1 MDNSAPLSPI
11 QQNTL
16 AELVTKRLRDAI
28 VSRQLQPGERLTEP
42 SLAKQLGVSRS
53 PIREA
58 LHFLEQERLVSS
70 KTNRGTYVWDPT
82 EDDVD
87 EILSLR
93 VMLESL
99 AAEWVTE
106 TLTEEDFTYLEAAI
120 EREKQAIADGDLLEL
135 IHQDRQFHEYVLCK
149 ASHSRLLEWWQ
160 QIMSQWEVLIY
171 RRLQHH
177 PGEIE
182 PTVPADH
189 AAILKALRAKNLEKV
204 LQLHRSINQRV
215 GKEVKAALRD

>member
-1 MDNSAPLSPI
+1 
-11 QQNTL
+11 
-16 AELVTKRLRDAI
+16 
-28 VSRQLQPGERLTEP
+28 
-42 SLAKQLGVSRS
+42 LGVSRS
-53 PIREA
+53 PVREA
-58 LHFLEQERLVSS
+58 LRFLEQERLVSS
-70 KTNRGTYVWDPT
+70 KTSRGSYVWDPT

-106 TLTEEDFTYLEAAI
+106 TLTEKDFTYLEAAI
-120 EREKQAIADGDLLEL
+120 KREEQAIADGDLLEL
-135 IHQDRQFHEYVLCK
+135 IQQDRQFHEYVLRK
-149 ASHSRLLEWWQ
+149 ANHSRLLEWWQ

-171 RRLQHH
+171 RRLQHA
-177 PGEIE
+177 PGEIA

-189 AAILKALRAKNLEKV
+189 GAILEALKAKNLEKV
-204 LQLHRSINQRV
+204 LQLHRAINQRV